1 MCSPGTRRCF
11 TRRSRTSAASSPSS
25 PRGKPRIV
33 PRLGS
38 RFGTMRMRG
47 AFYLSVWPARSAD
60 SKRSG
65 GARGDQYVEAT
76 LITDQVEAGIDS
88 LSELAP
94 LHNPACLAG
103 IRGAREVLGS
113 SVPMVA
119 VFDTAFH
126 QTMPN
131 VAKQYALRGG
141 TFPWAWTPNQ
151 RRCITAGSVCRC
163 SRRRDVDCHR
173 DGPLRARPTVI
184 SR

>member
-1 MCSPGTRRCF
+1 MH
-11 TRRSRTSAASSPSS
+11 
-25 PRGKPRIV
+25 
-33 PRLGS
+33 
-38 RFGTMRMRG
+38 G

-131 VAKQYALRGG
+131 VAKQYALRVGLSPG
-141 TFPWAWTPNQ
+141 HGLHISAD
-151 RRCITAGSVCRC
+151 A
-163 SRRRDVDCHR
+163 SRRQRMS
-173 DGPLRARPTVI
+173 LQPTK
-184 SR
+184 RRGLP